1 MSSVMH
7 REREG
12 RIIGGVCAG
21 FAEHTG
27 LPVAGVRVG
36 TVLLTL
42 LGGLGL
48 VLYVWLWIL
57 VPEAQGEG
65 GPSVLAPLRDAL
77 TRPAPAPQAP
87 APHAQRDPAFGDSA
101 PRDPAQPRTFAD
113 APEPERGAG
122 PRASSRGGRLPIA
135 EILLGG
141 CLTVAGVAL
150 VLVQL
155 GVRIPLEVILP
166 GMVVLAGVGLAWWQI
181 ADGGGPGRSPFI
193 RLLGA
198 LALVAAGVLMFFI
211 TAREP
216 NLWTIVAAAVA
227 VLAGVAL
234 ALAPWLV
241 RLNRDLLAERAGRA
255 REAERAEIAAH
266 LHDSVL
272 QTLAL
277 IQQQS
282 GPGSDVS
289 RLARRQEQELRDWL
303 FRGADSSDGGEST
316 QPAEAAL
323 RAHAVA
329 LESEHAVRFELVPV
343 GAAGAQVPDSLL
355 GAAREAMLNAARHAG
370 GDVTVY
376 LEVTPTI
383 YAIDV
388 TDRGP
393 GLGTVLPGF
402 GPAGLSAE
410 TDAAGL
416 PDGRMGVRASILGRM
431 ARAGG
436 TARIL
441 PGPGGTGTT
450 VRLALPR
457 ERAAETGPID
467 TDHQEQP

>member
-1 MSSVMH
+1 MH

-27 LPVAGVRVG
+27 LPVTGVRVG
-36 TVLLTL
+36 TVVLSL

-48 VLYVWLWIL
+48 VLYVWLWIM
-57 VPEAQGEG
+57 VPEAQGAG
-65 GPSVLAPLRDAL
+65 GPANLTPLRAAL
-77 TRPAPAPQAP
+77 TRPAERGPDLGGAAPRAPESAP
-87 APHAQRDPAFGDSA
+87 AA
-101 PRDPAQPRTFAD
+101 P
-113 APEPERGAG
+113 
-122 PRASSRGGRLPIA
+122 ASSGPGTRPAARGGRLPIA

-181 ADGGGPGRSPFI
+181 ADGGKPGRSPLI

-227 VLAGVAL
+227 VLAGVVL

-282 GPGSDVS
+282 APGSDVS

-303 FRGADSSDGGEST
+303 FRGADPSDGSEGG
-316 QPAEAAL
+316 QPADAAL

-329 LESEHAVRFELVPV
+329 LEAEHAVRFELVPV
-343 GAAGAQVPDSLL
+343 GAAGVQVPDSLL

-376 LEVTPTI
+376 LEVTPAAF
-383 YAIDV
+383 AIDV

-393 GLGTVLPGF
+393 GLGTVIQGF
-402 GPAGLSAE
+402 GPGGLSAE
-410 TDAAGL
+410 ADAAGL

-450 VRLALPR
+450 VRLSLPR
-457 ERAAETGPID
+457 ESAAGAGAATAPTAPND
-467 TDHQEQP
+467 TDAQEQA